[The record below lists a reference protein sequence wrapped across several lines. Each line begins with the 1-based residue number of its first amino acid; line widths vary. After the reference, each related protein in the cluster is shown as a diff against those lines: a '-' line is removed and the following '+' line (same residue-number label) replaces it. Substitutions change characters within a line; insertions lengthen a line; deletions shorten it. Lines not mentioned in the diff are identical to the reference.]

1 MPPLEDSF
9 MNDTAV
15 LWPFKGFDRH
25 GEPVVDSPVEINCR
39 WSESDHQA
47 GGVGGGT
54 DPAEAQVEVDQ
65 YIPIGS
71 LMWKGLL
78 EEWDAT
84 QPHTLFQVVER
95 TSSRDVKGRWR
106 SRRVVLRKFSS
117 KLPAQAT
124 IPTTVPVVVDSG
136 GDKNYVYSQL
146 SPASVW
152 TIVHNLGKHP
162 SVTVVDSGG
171 SWVIGD
177 VSYPALEMVV
187 VSFGYGFSGTAYL
200 N

>member
-25 GEPVVDSPVEINCR
+25 GEPVVGSPVEINCR
-39 WSESDHQA
+39 WSESDRQA
-47 GGVGGGT
+47 AGVGGGT
-54 DPAEAQVEVDQ
+54 DPAEAQVEVNQ
-65 YIPIGS
+65 YIPTGS

-117 KLPAQAT
+117 KLPAQAV

-136 GDKNYVYSQL
+136 GDKNYIYSQL

-171 SWVIGD
+171 SWVVGD

-187 VSFGYGFSGTAYL
+187 ISFGYVFSGTAYL

>member
-25 GEPVVDSPVEINCR
+25 GELTIGSPVEITCR
-39 WSESDHQA
+39 WSESDRQA

-54 DPAEAQVEVDQ
+54 DPADAQVEVDQ

-71 LMWKGLL
+71 LMWKGML
-78 EEWDAT
+78 EEWDST
-84 QPHTLFQVVER
+84 QPQKLFQVVER
-95 TSSRDVKGRWR
+95 SSSKDVKGRWR
-106 SRRVVLRKFSS
+106 SRRVVLRKFLA
-117 KLPAQAT
+117 KLPAQAIT
-124 IPTTVPVVVDSG
+124 APVVVEG
-136 GDKNYVYSQL
+136 GDKNYIYYQS
-146 SPASVW
+146 SPATVW

-177 VSYPALEMVV
+177 VSYPALETVV
-187 VSFGYGFSGTAYL
+187 VSFSSGFSGTAYL